1 MNRHKKKSD
10 KHIVLIFVPGLL
22 LMIAILC
29 TLAVINYQ
37 KVSERT
43 VTNISGVYLRE
54 MTTQLSSHFQTNLNS
69 QFSQLR
75 TITNALSESDLKDEE
90 SLKLFLARAQSDNDF
105 THIAFIS
112 DKGIAYSSEGVVP
125 AMSKISGLD
134 QLLSGSGEL
143 ISVNETIWE
152 SGTILL
158 GAAMSPVEFEDCRL
172 VAVII
177 GIHTS
182 DIGSRLGMDSKTAT
196 DSYTNIVTRNG
207 DFVIKSASSEE
218 VIYGSN
224 LLTVYEQHA
233 VFDKGYD
240 FPSFHAA
247 IDAGESGL
255 TLLTVGTH
263 HVYLYYM
270 PIQGTDW
277 YMVTSM
283 SYETVNNQIVYLS
296 QFMAGVGAG
305 IFFVVF
311 ATVITFFLLF
321 RRSEKRSNELLRL
334 EKERAEAASR
344 AKSDFLSQM
353 SHEIRTPLNGIMGMV
368 ELGKNHID
376 EPGRM
381 RNCLDKITFSSTHLL
396 SLINDILDMSK
407 IESGKIELHPEL
419 FDLGKLLRALTTVF
433 HVQAINRQ
441 IDFQIFLRGEV
452 TEYLVGDALRLNQI
466 LTNLLSN
473 AVKFTPAQG
482 SVNLNIETLRRDDH
496 RIWLRFEV
504 KDTGRGIAPEN
515 IGRIFEPFTQENS
528 GIARNYGGT
537 GLGLPITRSFTEMM
551 GGSITVSSEVG
562 AGSVFTVDLPFDCAP
577 DDVYKDAQPCGSGQ
591 SVLVV
596 NQIEELKNNLTD
608 VLRKENFRVDSVS
621 DEETALCRIHA
632 AVQNGMPYELCFVK
646 WDVCQ
651 EMKLFAS
658 KIRNESD
665 NQDLKLI
672 LTGQDQDD
680 LDDMAALCGADAT
693 LCRPVFH
700 SDLAVLMTVLTGQN
714 QDQTKPEQSAVLAG
728 KQVLLAEDN
737 EINLEIAAAL
747 LQDAGAIVTS
757 TQNGQEAVERFSEA
771 REGFYDL
778 ILMDIQMPVMDGCSA
793 AQAIRALPR
802 SDAKCTIIIA
812 MTANSFREDIQ
823 KCLDSGM
830 NAHIAKPFILN
841 DITSAYL
848 EVLGSWKLRKA
859 DIDRHVDV

>member
-1 MNRHKKKSD
+1 
-10 KHIVLIFVPGLL
+10 
-22 LMIAILC
+22 MIAILC

-396 SLINDILDMSK
+396 SLINDILDMSR
-407 IESGKIELHPEL
+407 IETDKMEIAHDL
-419 FDLGKLLRALTTVF
+419 FDFRAFVEE
-433 HVQAINRQ
+433 I
-441 IDFQIFLRGEV
+441 
-452 TEYLVGDALRLNQI
+452 NQI
-466 LTNLLSN
+466 IYPQTLEREIAYEMRHLEPLESHYIGDSLRMKQILMNLLSN
-473 AVKFTPAQG
+473 ALKFTQPGG
-482 SVNLNIETLRRDDH
+482 SVSVDIAEEKRTNGYAYIKFVIEDNGIGMSEEFMDRLFQP
-496 RIWLRFEV
+496 FEQE
-504 KDTGRGIAPEN
+504 APGN
-515 IGRIFEPFTQENS
+515 
-528 GIARNYGGT
+528 ARNNVGS
-537 GLGLPITRSFTEMM
+537 GLGLSIVYSLVQLM
-551 GGSITVSSEVG
+551 GGTISVTSHKQE
-562 AGSVFTVDLPFDCAP
+562 GSRFTVTVPFQLVTDNEEQEWER
-577 DDVYKDAQPCGSGQ
+577 KRQNLLKGFQ
-591 SVLVV
+591 VLVV
-596 NQIEELKNNLTD
+596 DDDPSVGRQTALILDDIGAATRWVDSGIRAVREVENAMAEHWMFDIAMIDWKMPGMDGIETARRIRRLVGPDTMIIMITAYDWRGIEE
-608 VLRKENFRVDSVS
+608 
-621 DEETALCRIHA
+621 
-632 AVQNGMPYELCFVK
+632 
-646 WDVCQ
+646 
-651 EMKLFAS
+651 
-658 KIRNESD
+658 
-665 NQDLKLI
+665 
-672 LTGQDQDD
+672 
-680 LDDMAALCGADAT
+680 
-693 LCRPVFH
+693 
-700 SDLAVLMTVLTGQN
+700 
-714 QDQTKPEQSAVLAG
+714 
-728 KQVLLAEDN
+728 
-737 EINLEIAAAL
+737 
-747 LQDAGAIVTS
+747 
-757 TQNGQEAVERFSEA
+757 EA
-771 REGFYDL
+771 REAGIDYF
-778 ILMDIQMPVMDGCSA
+778 
-793 AQAIRALPR
+793 
-802 SDAKCTIIIA
+802 
-812 MTANSFREDIQ
+812 
-823 KCLDSGM
+823 
-830 NAHIAKPFILN
+830 IAKPLFRSTIYDTL
-841 DITSAYL
+841 L
-848 EVLGSWKLRKA
+848 KLDRKEA
-859 DIDRHVDV
+859 P